1 MHSANTAHSPVRRS
15 PRSASA
21 FLVAVVLAP
30 ALLSSCGEPPRRAP
44 AASDAPAA
52 ATGGG
57 AGGDGTAIAGEPI
70 RLAGRVRLLGDL
82 ASATPPAALFINLR
96 ASEALGNFPILSTKV
111 VLDDPGARVDD
122 DGALSLPFVV
132 TGANGM
138 GTSTVLDSSIL
149 PADYDLEAL
158 YDPTGYLMEDE
169 GKVRSRLAIDGH
181 DLDGLVIEVGG

>member
-1 MHSANTAHSPVRRS
+1 MHSATTVPTPVRRS
-15 PRSASA
+15 FRSASVL
-21 FLVAVVLAP
+21 LVTVLLAP
-30 ALLSSCGEPPRRAP
+30 ALLTACGEPPRRVP
-44 AASDAPAA
+44 AATDASPA
-52 ATGGG
+52 ATGG
-57 AGGDGTAIAGEPI
+57 AARADGTTVAGEPI